1 MNQRKTLE
9 IMQVNVKVREKKE
22 KRVLWKYQKY

>member
-9 IMQVNVKVREKKE
+9 IMQVNVKVREKNE
-22 KRVLWKYQKY
+22 KNVLWKYQKY